1 MKVEH
6 EENEMSI
13 IRQMCGIMLKES
25 NKNTQLSESLGL
37 ELGLLWP
44 GSVLPG
50 SGTLPGSDRVA

>member
-37 ELGLLWP
+37 ELWLL
-44 GSVLPG
+44 
-50 SGTLPGSDRVA
+50 